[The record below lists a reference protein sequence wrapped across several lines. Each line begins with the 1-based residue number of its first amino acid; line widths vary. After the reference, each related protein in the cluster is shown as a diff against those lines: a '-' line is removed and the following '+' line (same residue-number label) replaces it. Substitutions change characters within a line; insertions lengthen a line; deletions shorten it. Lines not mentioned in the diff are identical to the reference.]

1 MSTAEEGEPP
11 SPGGTDGG
19 AAVDE
24 TEPRG
29 EEEKLETGGLLAEWA
44 AALDPT
50 VFELPVL
57 NPHARDTAGTSF
69 AQRVQANHVPS
80 TGFASLCATSLFSQ
94 LPLEQKLS
102 LVSRVA
108 AESPRS
114 PLAKAMGVRFQPVF
128 SAFSPVFLAS
138 FVEPESPR
146 CLLIDLLLTACC
158 VARPWSPSPPRTP
171 LATGSSSWTPAIAL
185 APAESKLSS
194 RWRSLS
200 SPRKFT
206 SNLPLLVIGF
216 EQIACARHCSG
227 SMDKDRPHPNAP
239 GGKPA
244 CFSGSPLNKFFLQMG
259 QWTDDCSMGLTIAD
273 SLIVKRA
280 YDGSDIRMRFWN
292 WWNCGYCNAF
302 RKDTVS

>member
-19 AAVDE
+19 ATVDE

-57 NPHARDTAGTSF
+57 NPHARDTAGMSF
-69 AQRVQANHVPS
+69 AQRVQANHAPS

-128 SAFSPVFLAS
+128 SAFFSVFLAS

-146 CLLIDLLLTACC
+146 CLLIDLLLTACLRC
-158 VARPWSPSPPRTP
+158 QAMVA
-171 LATGSSSWTPAIAL
+171 LAAADATGHW
-185 APAESKLSS
+185 
-194 RWRSLS
+194 
-200 SPRKFT
+200 
-206 SNLPLLVIGF
+206 F
-216 EQIACARHCSG
+216 EFMDAC
-227 SMDKDRPHPNAP
+227 DRPGTGREQALFEVE
-239 GGKPA
+239 KLVFTA
-244 CFSGSPLNKFFLQMG
+244 
-259 QWTDDCSMGLTIAD
+259 
-273 SLIVKRA
+273 
-280 YDGSDIRMRFWN
+280 
-292 WWNCGYCNAF
+292 
-302 RKDTVS
+302 